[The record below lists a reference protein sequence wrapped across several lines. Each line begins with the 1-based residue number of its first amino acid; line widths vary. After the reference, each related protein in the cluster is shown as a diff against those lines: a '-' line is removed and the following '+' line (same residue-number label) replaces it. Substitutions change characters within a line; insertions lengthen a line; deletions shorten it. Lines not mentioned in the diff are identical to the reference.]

1 MIRKAAPKFPGLD
14 GIPRWKNQSKD
25 ITTIWWKVIVVRTVL
40 TTLTREGVVMAYVL
54 FPPLGSQMPPEAFRC
69 DRVRRLIQDNIFMH
83 DGTLTIHAKFQNPFI
98 LYLVGKLIW
107 NTRFRL
113 DKLFTMPHKQLHY
126 AMGLAGTITKCAL
139 LEQGHETLSA
149 TPRLF
154 PGANSTV
161 FEAICADMDSLSDEE
176 KADLNQWK
184 DHIVVCGVSQQ
195 RVRVELSD
203 FDLLVDPDLDAD
215 SDIADDI

>member
-14 GIPRWKNQSKD
+14 RIPCWKNQSKD
-25 ITTIWWKVIVVRTVL
+25 ITMIWRKVIVVRTVL
-40 TTLTREGVVMAYVL
+40 TTLTREGVVMAYAL
-54 FPPLGSQMPPEAFRC
+54 FPLLGSQMPPEAFRC
-69 DRVRRLIQDNIFMH
+69 DRVRRLVQDNIFMH

-107 NTRFRL
+107 NTRFLTRQIIHDATQTAAL
-113 DKLFTMPHKQLHY
+113 RDGISWHHHK
-126 AMGLAGTITKCAL
+126 M
-139 LEQGHETLSA
+139 
-149 TPRLF
+149 LF

-161 FEAICADMDSLSDEE
+161 FEAMCADMDSLSDEE